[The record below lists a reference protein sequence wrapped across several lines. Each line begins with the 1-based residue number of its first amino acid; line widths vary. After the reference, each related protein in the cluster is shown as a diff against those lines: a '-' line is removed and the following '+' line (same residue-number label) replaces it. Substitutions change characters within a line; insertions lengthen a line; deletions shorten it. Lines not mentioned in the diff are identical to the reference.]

1 MSLCGNYVNYLP
13 FNPILKILKKGSVSY
28 MIQQVGG
35 AEQSTQV
42 FSKKINQATEDNFS
56 KVLTSSTDKLETSEV
71 DESIYDDIANKYDI
85 RNMTFEELKE
95 VAQELY
101 EAGAITVKEVMTM
114 TFDYGRATQSIKQAA
129 NGLAAPNFSMYE
141 TSADASGRR
150 DWIAEFEARAAKDR
164 QYGNLIGNA
173 NNTKI
178 MNILQLLERE

>member
-1 MSLCGNYVNYLP
+1 MSLYKFYVNYFP
-13 FNPILKILKKGSVSY
+13 INPILTILKKGSVSY

-35 AEQSTQV
+35 AGQSTQV
-42 FSKKINQATEDNFS
+42 FSKKMNPAIEEDFS
-56 KVLTSSTDKLETSEV
+56 KVFTSSTDKLETNEV
-71 DESIYDDIANKYDI
+71 DESIYDEIANQYDV
-85 RNMTFEELKE
+85 RNMTFEELTE

-101 EAGAITVKEVMTM
+101 EAGAITGKEVVTM
-114 TFDYGRATQSIKQAA
+114 TFDYNRATHYIKQAA

-173 NNTKI
+173 NKTKI
-178 MNILQLLERE
+178 MSILQLLERE